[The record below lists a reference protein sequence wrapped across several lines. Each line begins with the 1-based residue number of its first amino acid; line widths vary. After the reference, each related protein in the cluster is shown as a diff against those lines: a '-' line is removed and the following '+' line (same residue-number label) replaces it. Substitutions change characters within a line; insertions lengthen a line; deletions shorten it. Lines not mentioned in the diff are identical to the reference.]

1 MCGIIGQYDNQ
12 IDTDAFVF
20 KRDLLK
26 HRGPDSSG
34 LFVSDDKKL
43 ALGHRRLSI
52 IDLSDRARQPM
63 KIGDYVIVYNGE
75 VYNFN
80 ELRKD
85 LAAEYLSSSDTEVIL
100 RAYIKY
106 GTEAFKKFDGMFAVC
121 IFDQKKNQLVLARDR
136 YGIKPLYYTVSR
148 DGFFFA
154 SELKCFDNK
163 KLNKKSLEKFS
174 YQYYVYG
181 EETILEDVY
190 KLPAASFA
198 IYDLDKKELQ
208 SKKYWQVEFSENY
221 SNDIDKAKKDLHDVL
236 SDSIKQSLISDVP
249 LGVFLSSG
257 IDSSLIAALTKE
269 ITDKV
274 DTFTVG
280 FEFSSFD
287 ESKDAGKIA
296 SILGTN
302 HHRIVLNKQE
312 VLEKI
317 PDIMDSFDEPFGD
330 SSAVPTYFLNKFA
343 KERVT
348 VCLSGDGAD
357 ELFGGYP
364 IYYLPKANNIYRHLP
379 LKSLIEKAVFALPSS
394 AGKMSL
400 DYMLKRFVYAAKY
413 PFTKAHFYYRIMH
426 NQGLLKD
433 DFVGLVKDDF
443 FDYFDKVKDEKV
455 LNQLLYVD
463 QKTIMEGAYLE
474 KVDRMSMKNSLEVR
488 VPFLNNSV
496 IDFANSLDAS
506 LKVKKN
512 HTKLILK
519 KLLEDYLPKELIYK
533 KKQGFSFPIADWLR
547 HELKDF
553 MLDNLSS
560 EKIERCTFLNK
571 HKVEEMIKDHL
582 SGKRDYN
589 RELWALISL
598 VRYINK
604 NNIEI

>member
-1 MCGIIGQYDNQ
+1 MCGIIGQYDRQ

-80 ELRKD
+80 ELRRG

-106 GTEAFKKFDGMFAVC
+106 GTDAFKMFDGMFAVC
-121 IFDQKKNQLVLARDR
+121 IFDQKKKQLILARDR
-136 YGIKPLYYTVSR
+136 YGIKPLYYSILD

-174 YQYYVYG
+174 HQYYVYG

-190 KLPAASFA
+190 KLPAGNFAS
-198 IYDLDKKELQ
+198 YDLNTKKLELKEYWQPQFSKKYSGDINQVKKEL
-208 SKKYWQVEFSENY
+208 
-221 SNDIDKAKKDLHDVL
+221 HDTL

-296 SILGTN
+296 NILGTN
-302 HHRIVLNKQE
+302 HHKIILNKQE
-312 VLEKI
+312 VLQKI
-317 PDIMDSFDEPFGD
+317 PDIMDSFDQPFGD

-343 KERVT
+343 KEKVT

-364 IYYLPKANNIYRHLP
+364 LYYLPWANNIYRHLP

-394 AGKMSL
+394 AGKMSF

-426 NQGLLKD
+426 NKGLLKD
-433 DFVGLVKDDF
+433 EFTGLVKDDF
-443 FDYFDKVKDEKV
+443 ATYFDKVKDEEV
-455 LNQLLYVD
+455 VNQLLYVD

-496 IDFANSLDAS
+496 IDFANNLDTS

-519 KLLEDYLPKELIYK
+519 KLLEDYLPKELVYK
-533 KKQGFSFPIADWLR
+533 RKQGFSFPIADWLR

-553 MLDNLSS
+553 MLENLSS
-560 EKIERCTFLNK
+560 EKIERCKFLNK
-571 HKVEEMIKDHL
+571 NKVEEMIKDHL
-582 SGKRDYN
+582 SEKKDYN

-604 NNIEI
+604 NNIKV